1 MNKTE
6 SVQITES
13 TKLAS
18 GEVRQKSLGLVL
30 SGGGSRAAYQI
41 GALRAVNEIL
51 ADSHLRPNIIVGT
64 SVGAINSIVFGACL
78 KLGCSQAIELIE
90 SVWTARTYR
99 NTFGGSIPRSFM
111 KAIQIA
117 VLRYSSPGPQA
128 SAIAIFDPTP
138 LQKEI
143 NDLLTEV
150 GSIHSVENFD
160 TLDAV
165 AVMTTLEGSQRKP
178 LLLAQLRE
186 GMITKNM
193 AGASFEL
200 LEVERLRASHGLAS
214 AALPSVLPAVDLD
227 LEERKVRLVDGGI
240 CDNVPVDPAVR
251 LGADDVILIDS
262 SGRRWWFDRYEEP
275 HDTRPKWEI
284 PAQHETFCLCPD
296 RFIECRNL
304 EGLGGLLREAVGK
317 STRGFIQALGPT
329 WPIFKI
335 LKHKMGEELAYEVMS
350 YVALAPDY
358 TEALLERG
366 YRETQ
371 KVLEGVA
378 PLASQDVA
386 LSE

>member
-1 MNKTE
+1 
-6 SVQITES
+6 
-13 TKLAS
+13 
-18 GEVRQKSLGLVL
+18 
-30 SGGGSRAAYQI
+30 
-41 GALRAVNEIL
+41 
-51 ADSHLRPNIIVGT
+51 
-64 SVGAINSIVFGACL
+64 
-78 KLGCSQAIELIE
+78 
-90 SVWTARTYR
+90 
-99 NTFGGSIPRSFM
+99 M

-128 SAIAIFDPTP
+128 SAISIFDPSP
-138 LQKEI
+138 LIREI
-143 NDLLTEV
+143 DNLLTEV
-150 GSIHSVENFD
+150 GGIQSTGHAKF
-160 TLDAV
+160 LDAV

-186 GMITKNM
+186 GMVTKDM
-193 AGASFEL
+193 SGASFEL

-296 RFIECRNL
+296 RFIECRNI
-304 EGLGGLLREAVGK
+304 EGLGSLLREACGK
-317 STRGFIQALGPT
+317 STRSFIQALGPT

-350 YVALAPDY
+350 YVALAPEY

-366 YRETQ
+366 YQETQ

-378 PLASQDVA
+378 PLVSQEI
-386 LSE
+386 LLNE